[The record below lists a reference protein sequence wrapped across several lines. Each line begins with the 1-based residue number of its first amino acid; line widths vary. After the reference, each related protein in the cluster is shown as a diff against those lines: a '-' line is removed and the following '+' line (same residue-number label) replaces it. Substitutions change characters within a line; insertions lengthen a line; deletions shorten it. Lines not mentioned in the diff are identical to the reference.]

1 MRRGGRSVIRP
12 RIGQPRTLPSGA
24 LRGRISA
31 TGAPSGKGQALGQAH
46 GAVHATASLA
56 GVLETP
62 ETTLTHRRILTP
74 LGEEMRD
81 SLPPVLR
88 ESPDYLA
95 IIHAI
100 AKECELAV
108 AAIET
113 VRRQFNPAHAD
124 LLLGVWERITRQTV
138 NPPLTIAERQA
149 AVTARLRKM
158 LTIGEG
164 SAWEEQVSAIVGI
177 GWSYE
182 EHIPG
187 EPASP
192 PAGTLRITL
201 PFPPEGS
208 RYAEALLRIREVT
221 PAHLKIEFASASG
234 FLLDESLMDLEEMTI

>member
-1 MRRGGRSVIRP
+1 MPGMRRAAAQRR
-12 RIGQPRTLPSGA
+12 
-24 LRGRISA
+24 RG
-31 TGAPSGKGQALGQAH
+31 AH
-46 GAVHATASLA
+46 GRRAPMPLRAELSAPALVATNLPPPPPPLS
-56 GVLETP
+56 
-62 ETTLTHRRILTP
+62 HKRILTP

-95 IIHAI
+95 VIHAI
-100 AKECELAV
+100 AKECELAA

-113 VRRQFNPAHAD
+113 VRRQFNPSHAD

-177 GWSYE
+177 GWSYTE
-182 EHIPG
+182 NIPG
-187 EPASP
+187 DPTSP
-192 PAGTLRITL
+192 PAGMLRITI

-221 PAHLKIEFASASG
+221 PAHLAIEFASASG
-234 FLLDESLMDLEEMTI
+234 FVLDVSEMDLEEMTI